1 MNNSI
6 SLLRSDV
13 ASLADFGADVQA
25 ELSDVNQNV
34 DNGGTFMTLSLD
46 AYDNKF
52 EKSFRSGEGVDSI
65 EKIKSIL
72 GEDMTMDVTVHL

>member
-25 ELSDVNQNV
+25 ELSDVNQNA

-52 EKSFRSGEGVDSI
+52 EKAFRDKGFSS
-65 EKIKSIL
+65 
-72 GEDMTMDVTVHL
+72 